1 VDEFLEKLQEDQRR
15 MRKFLRDNAQKF
27 KDMGALLAKTR
38 RQGGRVF
45 VLAEPPLEGMV
56 QLVADEYLT
65 QLPVIPVDLSKPSTP
80 SVDPDSSEEP
90 SLGRAAA
97 AKQVVRHLHGGD
109 LLLAFLHEGSD
120 RETCR
125 VLEAARAR
133 RHTIISVGGLGA
145 KPLMKRIAK
154 HHRVSLPTRGIKTVC
169 EAVLLCSRVMA
180 RVSRAAWRQREAD
193 DPALIQILCD
203 TCNERVFL
211 PETKRG
217 KSVRCPLCKADLDV
231 PRTSSRHLNLPD
243 MVEPKR
249 GGKKRKPSRPLKP
262 SVLEIPV
269 ANLDDS
275 PPSLPIEESAGLRS
289 PSPAEHEVSA
299 PVGLVSASQEGSPLH
314 VPSFGSGITVGSEIV
329 SADPPPGPSERLP
342 TLGTTVSSP
351 ADPYALED
359 AYMDDLTADHTSSR
373 NVSSGIAS
381 GGLASDSRRLSS
393 RYTASDCK
401 LRWGRGGFPDD
412 ASPRHELIS
421 LTVQQVDFFLDP
433 DDEAGSTLQKDDEL
447 WVRIEIPAFIEPIMV
462 KGVLLNISGTS
473 GSGKGTRVALEFRE
487 IEPSVRRKLVRAAEN
502 IGAVA

>member
-27 KDMGALLAKTR
+27 KDMGALLAKAR

-56 QLVADEYLT
+56 ELVAHEYMT
-65 QLPVIPVDLSKPSTP
+65 QLPVIPVDLRKPSTP

-90 SLGRAAA
+90 AMGRTAA
-97 AKQVVRHLHGGD
+97 AKQIVRHLHGGD

-133 RHTIISVGGLGA
+133 RHTIVAVGGLGA

-154 HHRVSLPTRGIKTVC
+154 HRVSLPTRGIKTVC

-180 RVSRAAWRQREAD
+180 RVSRAAWRQHDPD
-193 DPALIQILCD
+193 DPALIQVLCD

-217 KSVRCPLCKADLDV
+217 KSARCPLCKADLDV
-231 PRTSSRHLNLPD
+231 PRTSSRHLRLPD
-243 MVEPKR
+243 TETR
-249 GGKKRKPSRPLKP
+249 GGVAKTRKPSRPLKP

-275 PPSLPIEESAGLRS
+275 PASLPIEESAGLRS
-289 PSPAEHEVSA
+289 PSPTEHEVSA
-299 PVGLVSASQEGSPLH
+299 PVGLVSASQEGAPLH
-314 VPSFGSGITVGSEIV
+314 VPSFGSGITVGSDIV
-329 SADPPPGPSERLP
+329 SADSPPKPSERRP

-359 AYMDDLTADHTSSR
+359 AYMEELTAGHTSSR
-373 NVSSGIAS
+373 SVSSGIGS
-381 GGLASDSRRLSS
+381 GHTGSDSRRLSS
-393 RYTASDCK
+393 RYTASDCR

-421 LTVQQVDFFLDP
+421 LTAQQVDFFLDP

-447 WVRIEIPAFIEPIMV
+447 WVRLEIPAFIEPILV
-462 KGVLLNISGTS
+462 KGVLLDISGTS